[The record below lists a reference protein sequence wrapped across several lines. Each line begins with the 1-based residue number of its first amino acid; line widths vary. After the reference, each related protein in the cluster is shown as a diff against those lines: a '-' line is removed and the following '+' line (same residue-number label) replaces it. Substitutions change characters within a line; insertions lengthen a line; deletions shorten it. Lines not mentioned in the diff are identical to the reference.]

1 MPVTPWFE
9 VCAQRHSS
17 CLRALEYRWASQVAR
32 VVENPPAN
40 AVDIRDT
47 GSVPGSGRFP
57 GGGHGSSLQCSCLEN
72 SMGRGTWRATV
83 RGVAERRTW
92 VKRLSTHTRVP
103 LLWVTFLL
111 PSSAERSFLVHCLN
125 LIFTCSS
132 KDIFSFVFLF
142 WLSTHLVHSN
152 TDNNVTKMSTNYW
165 NIYSFNMHTQPC
177 KVSIIDLPVY
187 RWKEQGL

>member
-17 CLRALEYRWASQVAR
+17 CLGALEYHWASQVVLGVR
-32 VVENPPAN
+32 NTPAN
-40 AVDIRDT
+40 AVDIRHA
-47 GSVPGSGRFP
+47 GSIPESGRFP
-57 GGGHGSSLQCSCLEN
+57 GGGHGNSLQYSCLEN

-83 RGVAERRTW
+83 HGVAKKRTW
-92 VKRLSTHTRVP
+92 LKRLSTHTRVP
-103 LLWVTFLL
+103 LLWGTFLL
-111 PSSAERSFLVHCLN
+111 PSSAERSFLLWCLN
-125 LIFTCSS
+125 LIFTCPN
-132 KDIFSFVFLF
+132 KDIFSFGFLF

-177 KVSIIDLPVY
+177 LPVY